1 MNATSWVGPY
11 LPNEPKMADGGHL
24 EFREMLIYPQRIQ
37 ISAPN
42 VVYRYSFNM
51 YITII
56 KHSDHDVHATSA
68 KQQLTT
74 VSLSCRRGY
83 HAGLR

>member
-42 VVYRYSFNM
+42 VVGRRTTDLRRLSHDQKSKPEVNWRDV
-51 YITII
+51 I
-56 KHSDHDVHATSA
+56 K
-68 KQQLTT
+68 
-74 VSLSCRRGY
+74 
-83 HAGLR
+83 